1 MNFALITTLTACHVL
16 MLWPASWAVDEAK
29 PTKEAAIKVLA
40 AFASAL
46 EANDVEKAWKYLY
59 ISGKIKE
66 QEKKIKE
73 AFKKRLSK
81 ILQSD
86 ISTKG
91 VAILAKKGKWGKLAE
106 VVGEKEAK
114 GLTEMVGL
122 TPSSCFGLFA
132 TSRGGAAFYWTG
144 KEWRLIYFNNIA
156 HLAANSERP

>member
-1 MNFALITTLTACHVL
+1 IHARNWRRKNPICCSTTSPIQARSWTCWFDKNLPTLRDERFDMNFVLITTLTACNVL
-16 MLWPASWAVDEAK
+16 MLWPASWAVDDAK
-29 PTKEAAIKVLA
+29 PTKEAAIKVLT

-106 VVGEKEAK
+106 VVGAKEAK
-114 GLTEMVGL
+114 GLTEMV
-122 TPSSCFGLFA
+122 
-132 TSRGGAAFYWTG
+132 
-144 KEWRLIYFNNIA
+144 
-156 HLAANSERP
+156 